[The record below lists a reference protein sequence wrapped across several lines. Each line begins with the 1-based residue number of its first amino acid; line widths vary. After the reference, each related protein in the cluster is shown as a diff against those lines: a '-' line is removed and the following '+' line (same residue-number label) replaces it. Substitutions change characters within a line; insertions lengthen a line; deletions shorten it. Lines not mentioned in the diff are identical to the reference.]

1 MQGTIHSA
9 VPADAQRDDKDESTC
24 AGPRARA
31 CFPQCPECPQRKLCP
46 DSSFSGVGGGGK
58 DKGQS
63 GSALSQSPSPTKG
76 PHIHSPVEFEAAF
89 VLNVVHQVT
98 PIEEL
103 HHEEQVV
110 LEWGRR

>member
-1 MQGTIHSA
+1 MLAPEPELASHS
-9 VPADAQRDDKDESTC
+9 VPSVPSTSSVLTQ
-24 AGPRARA
+24 A
-31 CFPQCPECPQRKLCP
+31 FP
-46 DSSFSGVGGGGK
+46 GWGGGGK